1 MHLSG
6 RGLALSLGASLL
18 FAVLPGYVQWLTP
31 LDGVQIFAQRVL
43 WSIPLILLLVVLARQ
58 THLLRET
65 FARLRREPLLLAACP
80 LAAALIGVQW
90 LLFLWAPLVGRMLE
104 VSMGY
109 FLLPL
114 ALVLSGRLFYGE
126 RLRPLQRLA
135 VICAVLGVVHELWRT
150 QAFSWLTLVTALGYP
165 PYMMLRR
172 WMGLDA
178 LSGFV
183 LEMLILAPLA
193 ICLIVAYGP
202 ADVFTERPL
211 LWLLVPLMALIGTLA
226 FAAYMASSRLLPMGL
241 FGILSYLEPVL
252 LFIVALLVL
261 GERFETGQWLSY
273 LPIWAAVL
281 LVGWDSARL
290 LRKQQ
295 RERIRQR

>member
-6 RGLALSLGASLL
+6 RGLALSIGASLL

-65 FARLRREPLLLAACP
+65 FIRLRREPLLLAACP
-80 LAAALIGVQW
+80 VAAALIGVQW

-114 ALVLSGRLFYGE
+114 ALVLSGRVFYGE

-135 VICAVLGVVHELWRT
+135 VACAVLGVLHELWRT

-172 WMGLDA
+172 WTRLDA

-193 ICLIVAYGP
+193 IWLIAVYGP
-202 ADVFTERPL
+202 AGVFSERPV

-241 FGILSYLEPVL
+241 FGILSYVEPVL

-261 GERFETGQWLSY
+261 GEHFDAGQWLTY
-273 LPIWAAVL
+273 LPIWLAVL
-281 LVGWDSARL
+281 LVGCDSARL
-290 LRKQQ
+290 LHKQQ
-295 RERIRQR
+295 RERIRPR